1 MTTTLD
7 ILKRLRAL
15 PMTQTQIAKRIGCSQ
30 ARMCKW
36 EAGKVPAG
44 ADDALKLQALLAE
57 MTTAAASGGTSTP
70 SEPTTNV

>member
-57 MTTAAASGGTSTP
+57 MTAAAASGSASTP

>member
-57 MTTAAASGGTSTP
+57 MTAAAASGSTSTP
-70 SEPTTNV
+70 SEPTTNA

>member
-1 MTTTLD
+1 VTTTLD

-57 MTTAAASGGTSTP
+57 MTVPAAPTP
-70 SEPTTNV
+70 TEPTPNA